1 MLEEEED
8 AAPATPSLFAS
19 LLSTTQA
26 PYPVFFFV
34 VVVVSVVIVQ
44 IDRYCLFF
52 VSVIGDLVIDDY
64 LCSSKI
70 LFWTG
75 SSLIPSIASTQ
86 KTKNYYQ
93 LSYKIINVTTTKQK
107 KST

>member
-64 LCSSKI
+64 LCSSKKI
-70 LFWTG
+70 QDTFLDGG
-75 SSLIPSIASTQ
+75 SSLIPSMQ
-86 KTKNYYQ
+86 VKTK
-93 LSYKIINVTTTKQK
+93 
-107 KST
+107 

>member
-1 MLEEEED
+1 MLEEED
-8 AAPATPSLFAS
+8 ASAAPSVFLFAS

-34 VVVVSVVIVQ
+34 VVIVSVVIVQ

-64 LCSSKI
+64 LCSSKKI
-70 LFWTG
+70 QDTFLDGG
-75 SSLIPSIASTQ
+75 SSLIPSMQ
-86 KTKNYYQ
+86 VKTK
-93 LSYKIINVTTTKQK
+93 
-107 KST
+107 